1 MKDETLSPRTFVNV
15 DNIQVDSYFP
25 VELSKNG
32 ASLIMA
38 LLMICYKN
46 NPYRLDYMLIRKS
59 CLNIFM
65 EPLRYQA
72 SDNLIL
78 KDICR
83 DIERQFGGSFSSLYI
98 QMIDNKTGEKIG
110 ISFWQEKQQDRSFSI
125 AYHMNSENKAK
136 LPGFTKQ
143 VYTAFLLQMEPLLRK
158 LEIPKNEI
166 DII

>member
-1 MKDETLSPRTFVNV
+1 MKDGMLSPHTFINV

-59 CLNIFM
+59 CLNISM
-65 EPLRYQA
+65 EPLRYKT
-72 SDNLIL
+72 SDNLVL

-83 DIERQFGGSFSSLYI
+83 DIERQFGGSFGSLYI
-98 QMIDNKTGEKIG
+98 QMIDNKTSEKIG
-110 ISFWQEKQQDRSFSI
+110 ISFWQEKQNRSFST
-125 AYHMNSENKAK
+125 AYHVDSENKAR

-143 VYTAFLLQMEPLLRK
+143 VYTAFLLQMESLLQK
-158 LEIPKNEI
+158 LEMPKNDI
-166 DII
+166 DIE